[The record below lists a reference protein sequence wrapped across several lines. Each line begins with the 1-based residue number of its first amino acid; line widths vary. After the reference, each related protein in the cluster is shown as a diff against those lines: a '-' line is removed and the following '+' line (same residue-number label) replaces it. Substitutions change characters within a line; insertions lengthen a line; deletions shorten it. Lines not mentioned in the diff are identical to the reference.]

1 MGIGKHTVYI
11 YTWVRH
17 KRAFFLQQGK
27 NPPLFITKCDIL
39 DLSRQQGPC
48 ENVLSFHRVNK
59 MSLCERIFIINEP
72 VQFALPFD
80 FDYYVVEYSHGD
92 SFQLVWGALMSISC
106 ACAWIRAVASNIC
119 LVRSGNS
126 RANSVTILRSRS
138 RPARDPHGQT
148 QTQQA

>member
-1 MGIGKHTVYI
+1 MYI
-11 YTWVRH
+11 YVWVRH
-17 KRAFFLQQGK
+17 NRAFFLQQEK

-92 SFQLVWGALMSISC
+92 FPAGLVWSGLVMSISC

-119 LVRSGNS
+119 LVRLGNS
-126 RANSVTILRSRS
+126 CANLVTILRSRS